1 MKASENTNENILAS
15 RICAALDE
23 SAAQLDL
30 NVQKRLTN
38 ARDLA
43 LAQIKT
49 APVAVTVAESELAL
63 AGGPGFERQG
73 FSWRQ
78 RFGLAL
84 PIVLLV
90 VGLVGLYE
98 WQHAQRVNEL
108 ADIDAAVL
116 SDDLPLNAYLDK
128 GFGQFLHKAGDE

>member
-1 MKASENTNENILAS
+1 MKASNNTNENILAS
-15 RICAALDE
+15 RICAVLDE

-30 NVQKRLTN
+30 NVQKRLAN

-49 APVAVTVAESELAL
+49 APAGVTVAETELAM
-63 AGGPGFERQG
+63 AGGPGFDRPG

-84 PIVLLV
+84 PVVLLV
-90 VGLVGLYE
+90 AGLIGLYE
-98 WQHAQRVNEL
+98 WQQAQRMSEL